1 MSFCYV
7 NKIRKISENR
17 YALEIMD
24 SSISPKI
31 PENVEVDI
39 TRDGLVNQFIMGN
52 LHDNG
57 GKWLKTKNSIN
68 KFLKEFEV

>member
-7 NKIRKISENR
+7 NKIRKIRENR

-52 LHDNG
+52 LHDDS